1 MNPADQISHRQ
12 IEELIPYAR
21 NSRTHSDQQI
31 LQIAASIKEWGWTI
45 PVLIDENNGIIAGH
59 GRILAA
65 RKLGIETVP
74 VITAEGWS
82 EAKKRAYVIAD
93 NKLALNADWDNE
105 LLATEISDL
114 KLENYNIDLLG
125 FSDDE
130 LQAVMADQDKDIDI
144 DEEEIYT
151 KKVDTPC
158 YEPSENK
165 PILRDL
171 FDDSRTIELIDEIKE
186 SSLPQEEKDFLMLA
200 AARHTRLNFQLIADY
215 YSHASEECQQLMEN
229 NALVIIDFDKAIERG
244 YIQMS
249 EKISQQYVKEHEQ

>member
-1 MNPADQISHRQ
+1 MNPADQIAHRH
-12 IEELIPYAR
+12 IDDLIPYAR
-21 NSRTHSDQQI
+21 NSRVHSEQQI
-31 LQIAASIKEWGWTI
+31 SQIAASIKEWGWTI

-82 EAKKRAYVIAD
+82 ESKKRAYVIAD

-105 LLATEISDL
+105 LLANEIADL
-114 KLENYNIDLLG
+114 KLENYDTDLLG
-125 FSDDE
+125 FSNDE
-130 LQAVMADQDKDIDI
+130 LQAVMADEGKELDI

-171 FDDSRTIELIDEIKE
+171 FDDSRTIELVQEIKE

-215 YSHASEECQQLMEN
+215 YAHASEECQQLMEN

-249 EKISQQYVKEHEQ
+249 EKISQQYSKEHEE